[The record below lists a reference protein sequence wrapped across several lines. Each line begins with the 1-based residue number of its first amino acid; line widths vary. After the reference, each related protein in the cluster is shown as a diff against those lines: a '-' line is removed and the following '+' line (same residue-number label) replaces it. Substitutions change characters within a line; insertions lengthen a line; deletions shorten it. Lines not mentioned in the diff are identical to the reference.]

1 MTTDANKI
9 LKAAEEFLE
18 GIPDDVPTMGLTS
31 LLYGNENMNSDIIS
45 CLLDEKGSHKQG
57 RKFLDLFIKQV
68 FKETDSDFNDFKST
82 KREYH
87 TKENRR
93 IDIVIEFEKSII
105 GIECKTND
113 YTREQDKQLEV
124 YYKDLLSKE
133 EKTVYFIYLTPFGK
147 SSTTLKEDDKK
158 ELGERYKEIS
168 WSKDIIDWLKKCID
182 ICEEC
187 EDCEDCENLK
197 AEIYLYIEY
206 IKKLTY
212 QDTRGKKM
220 IDKMFDKLVSCK
232 NDELQKLKEY
242 QETLNRF
249 HIKTF
254 QVIKALK
261 DKDINIVYWDW
272 SVNPA
277 KKLDNENAFK
287 DSLLKGI
294 VWFIVSIK
302 DEDDT
307 YYGYSNYHDTF
318 TIINENGIVKE
329 NKSKKFSNK
338 APDIIA
344 EELINRSN
352 NTQ

>member
-1 MTTDANKI
+1 MADANEI
-9 LKAAEEFLE
+9 LKAAKEFLE
-18 GIPDDVPTMGLTS
+18 DIPDDVPTMGLLS

-57 RKFLDLFIKQV
+57 RTFLDLFIKQV
-68 FKETDSDFNDFKST
+68 FKKTDSDFNDFKST
-82 KREYH
+82 KREDH

-113 YTREQDKQLEV
+113 YTIEQDKQLED
-124 YYKDLLSKE
+124 YYKELCKRNKE
-133 EKTVYFIYLTPFGK
+133 NVYLIYLTPFGK
-147 SSTTLKEDDKK
+147 SSTTLEEADKK
-158 ELGERYKEIS
+158 ELNERYKEIS
-168 WSKDIIDWLKKCID
+168 WSKDIIDWLNECIKCID
-182 ICEEC
+182 K
-187 EDCEDCENLK
+187 CEDCENLK

-212 QDTRGKKM
+212 QDTRGKIM
-220 IDKMFDKLVSCK
+220 IENMFEKLVEC
-232 NDELQKLKEY
+232 DIDDLQKLQEY
-242 QETLNRF
+242 QDTLNRF

-261 DKDINIVYWDW
+261 DKKLDIVYWDW

-277 KKLDNENAFK
+277 KKLANENAFK
-287 DSLLKGI
+287 DSLLKGV

-302 DEDDT
+302 GEDNT
-307 YYGYSNYHDTF
+307 YYGYSNYYDMF
-318 TIINENGIVKE
+318 TIVNEDGIVE
-329 NKSKKFSNK
+329 NHNKKFNNK
-338 APDIIA
+338 TPNIIA
-344 EELINRSN
+344 EKLINLSN